1 VRIDIPSVLVDL
13 RAQVVDAHRGGAP
26 SIQTV
31 AMKGAAATF
40 GSGRRLGLAE
50 RFARLGTGVAAR
62 FGASGWTGARDLP
75 RAPRESFRAW
85 WRRTDGGRS

>member
-1 VRIDIPSVLVDL
+1 VLDDL
-13 RAQVVDAHRGGAP
+13 RAQVVDAHRARRWGGIP
-26 SIQTV
+26 SVQTV

-40 GSGRRLGLAE
+40 RSGRRLGLAE

-62 FGASGWTGARDLP
+62 FGASAWTNARDLP

>member
-1 VRIDIPSVLVDL
+1 
-13 RAQVVDAHRGGAP
+13 
-26 SIQTV
+26 
-31 AMKGAAATF
+31 MKGAASTF
-40 GSGRRLGLAE
+40 ASARRLRLAE

-62 FGASGWTGARDLP
+62 FGSLVGASGWTGARDLP

>member
-1 VRIDIPSVLVDL
+1 MPS
-13 RAQVVDAHRGGAP
+13 A
-26 SIQTV
+26 QTV

-85 WRRTDGGRS
+85 WRRTDGGRSVT